1 MDLWTLSDLCL
12 PWCIRVVAT
21 LRVAE
26 HMAAGVSGIDELAAA
41 AKCNRDVLR
50 RMLGYLAS
58 KGIFEQPEPGRFRLN
73 EAAQGFLEPATML
86 GLDLDGIGGR
96 MSYAWGTLL
105 SFARTGRP
113 AYHEAFGLPFW
124 EDLEAHPAVAESFD
138 ALIGPAGHGDPN
150 AEFEIS
156 GGWDR
161 VRTLVDV
168 GGGTGAM
175 LAAILKRWPHLHG
188 TLVELPRTAARSA
201 EIFRAAGVEDRVTVS
216 AQSFFD
222 PLPAGADLYL
232 LRGVLNNWPEP
243 EAAALLTRCAEA
255 ARPGGRVVILKSVG
269 DDDAPNEVPIE
280 MVLLGGRRRS
290 IDQFRALAAR
300 CGLRVIAAGKQSSGV
315 YVVECGANSGD

>member
-1 MDLWTLSDLCL
+1 MDLWTLSDLCP

-26 HMAAGVSGIDELAAA
+26 QMAAGVSGID
-41 AKCNRDVLR
+41 RDVLR
-50 RMLGYLAS
+50 RMLGYLAG
-58 KGIFEQPEPGRFRLN
+58 KGIFEQPEPGHFRLN

-105 SFARTGRP
+105 SFARTGKP

-138 ALIGPAGHGDPN
+138 ALIGPAGHGTPDP
-150 AEFEIS
+150 EVEIS
-156 GGWDR
+156 GGWEP

-175 LAAILKRWPHLHG
+175 LAAILSRWPHLHG

-201 EIFRAAGVEDRVTVS
+201 EIFRDAGVEDRVAVS
-216 AQSFFD
+216 PQSFFD

-232 LRGVLNNWPEP
+232 LRGVLNNWPDP
-243 EAAALLTRCAEA
+243 EAAALLTRCAEG
-255 ARPGGRVVILKSVG
+255 ARPSGRIVILKSVSE
-269 DDDAPNEVPIE
+269 DDAPNELAIE
-280 MVLLGGRRRS
+280 TVLLGGKRRS
-290 IDQFRALAAR
+290 LDQFRALAEP
-300 CGLRVIAAGKQSSGV
+300 CGLRVLAAGRQASGN
-315 YVVECGANSGD
+315 YVVECAVAPAA